1 MQNLPVL
8 HFKTHVRVGLQCSC
22 IREPVGWLV
31 SWICGR
37 FSFCLISSRGV
48 VGRGNGHVALPEI
61 SQNTSCLIRRA
72 HFLTY
77 PQPFAL
83 SLSLWSSFFLELFP
97 NDSLYLA
104 FLLLFS
110 HPLPSS
116 FTFSPICHF
125 FSPFVTLPPSLS
137 FYLLLLSA
145 PLCSN
150 QLEITVQFTEKHT
163 RWKES
168 VWLHNCPQF

>member
-1 MQNLPVL
+1 MQNLPDL
-8 HFKTHVRVGLQCSC
+8 HFNTHVRVGLQCSC

-37 FSFCLISSRGV
+37 FPFCLISSRGV

-61 SQNTSCLIRRA
+61 SQNISCLIQRA

-83 SLSLWSSFFLELFP
+83 SLSLWFSFFLVLFS
-97 NDSLYLA
+97 NHSLYLA
-104 FLLLFS
+104 FLLLFY

-125 FSPFVTLPPSLS
+125 VSPFVTLPSSPS

-150 QLEITVQFTEKHT
+150 QLEITVQFT
-163 RWKES
+163 
-168 VWLHNCPQF
+168 